1 MARPLDARLGLG
13 PLRRSASLRPG
24 AVDASC
30 GLDVRS
36 AGLATCLHP
45 PSRHAGYASRHPT
58 KIRNYARGMVAQQTA
73 TIHDPS
79 IRPGSGG
86 AGGPRGPAGTGPS
99 SLYLIALTARS
110 GRVRG
115 LQGSSVKAHARFEPR
130 RARGRGRALEY
141 EGRPISGVGFNN
153 YRGFRLQAARL
164 VSRVSVHRLATLR
177 LTRTTT
183 G

>member
-36 AGLATCLHP
+36 AGLAACLHP
-45 PSRHAGYASRHPT
+45 PSRHAGHASRHPT
-58 KIRNYARGMVAQQTA
+58 KITGIMLEVCTA
-73 TIHDPS
+73 NGHDPRDVETT

-99 SLYLIALTARS
+99 SLYLSFNGALRS
-110 GRVRG
+110 GQG
-115 LQGSSVKAHARFEPR
+115 LKAA
-130 RARGRGRALEY
+130 
-141 EGRPISGVGFNN
+141 
-153 YRGFRLQAARL
+153 
-164 VSRVSVHRLATLR
+164 
-177 LTRTTT
+177 
-183 G
+183 